1 MNHMIFYQRWRR
13 ILIRAF
19 GTVPV
24 PFRCDNCGRVW
35 YGSVVRIRDGH
46 EGKKNFRKKRNC
58 TYNETRSIKHT
69 VKGET
74 FAFFFI

>member
-1 MNHMIFYQRWRR
+1 MNHMIFYQRWWR

-24 PFRCDNCGRVW
+24 PFRCDNCGRVR

-46 EGKKNFRKKRNC
+46 EGKILQKKTC
-58 TYNETRSIKHT
+58 TYNETGSIEHII
-69 VKGET
+69 KGET
-74 FAFFFI
+74 LKNGY